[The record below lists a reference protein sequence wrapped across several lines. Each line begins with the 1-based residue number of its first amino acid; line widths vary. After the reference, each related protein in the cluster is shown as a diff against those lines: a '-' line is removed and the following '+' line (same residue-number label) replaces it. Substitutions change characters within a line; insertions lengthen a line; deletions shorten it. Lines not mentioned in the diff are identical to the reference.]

1 MAEIDTIR
9 DIVRETGSR
18 DYSKRL
24 VGEKIEEAIHAI
36 EGSNF
41 SAEAKEFLVKIADFV
56 GVRDF

>member
-1 MAEIDTIR
+1 MADIDTIR
-9 DIVRETGSR
+9 EIVRETGSL

-24 VGEKIEEAIHAI
+24 VDEKIEEAIHAI

-41 SAEAKEFLVKIADFV
+41 RADAKEFLVKIADFV